1 MSIQP
6 LTLPTMSVGQA
17 QIRQR
22 LAAGVMLPFS
32 REDQAGTLHLHLA
45 KGQPHAATHGW
56 RCDHGAFALTNP
68 SPVLSLLADCPLLP
82 LDNPS
87 ESSQAW
93 YWTLYNQSL
102 SPSIQTL
109 LGDIQPD
116 DTPRIDEDALTGWLT
131 VDWGDIRAR
140 SLMVAPSATW
150 LSLLDNPGWRHV
162 HRAIAPQ
169 FTVTAPLVLADV
181 VLTAAALRD
190 IRPGDLIVPNR
201 PYFLPSGQGTLVL
214 TPWRLHGTLQ
224 LAGLAPYYFTVTD
237 LENIPVNTDFDA
249 LTPENHTNTDID
261 TDTDTDTD
269 IDSDNVTKE
278 PAEHAESAPLP
289 PLPITLHIRCGNVT
303 VPLPTLQRL
312 TSGTVLTLN
321 HTTPGEA
328 WLYHADLP
336 LAQGEL
342 VDVEGKLGL
351 QITRLLTGLD
361 VARASQEQQS

>member
-1 MSIQP
+1 MRP
-6 LTLPTMSVGQA
+6 LTLSVMSVGQA
-17 QIRQR
+17 QVRQR
-22 LAAGVMLPFS
+22 LAAGMTLPFS
-32 REDQAGTLHLHLA
+32 RENQAGALHLHLA

-56 RCDHGAFALTNP
+56 RCDHGAFALADP

-102 SPSIQTL
+102 SPSIHTL
-109 LGDIQPD
+109 LGEIQPD
-116 DTPRIDEDALTGWLT
+116 DAPLSDEDALSGWLT

-140 SLMVAPSATW
+140 SLMVAPLATW
-150 LSLLDNPGWRHV
+150 LSLLATPGWRQAY
-162 HRAIAPQ
+162 RAIPPQ
-169 FTVTAPLVLADV
+169 FTVTAPLVLAEV
-181 VLTAAALRD
+181 ALTIAALRD
-190 IRPGDLIVPNR
+190 MRPGDLMVPNR
-201 PYFLPSGQGTLVL
+201 PYFLPSGQGTLVM
-214 TPWRLHGTLQ
+214 TPWRLHGMLQ
-224 LAGLAPYYFTVTD
+224 LDGLAPYHFTVTD
-237 LENIPVNTDFDA
+237 LENLPVNTDFDA
-249 LTPENHTNTDID
+249 LTPENYTNADF
-261 TDTDTDTD
+261 D
-269 IDSDNVTKE
+269 IDSDNVTE
-278 PAEHAESAPLP
+278 SSAEHTACAPLP

-303 VPLPTLQRL
+303 VPLSTLQRL

-361 VARASQEQQS
+361 AATAAQEQQS